1 MSSSKS
7 PKKDKNAESS
17 DSLNGPQAPSTS
29 RSGPQPL
36 NGPEALSTAQPSQRS
51 AATLNG
57 PQAPRNPLFPIFLKL
72 EQLHTLV
79 VGGGNVGLEK
89 ISALLRNAPQARVTL
104 VGREIR
110 QDLRD
115 FVADFPQVVLLEKPF
130 EAADLDEKNLVV
142 CATDDRELHR
152 TIRQLAHARGLL
164 VNVADTPDEC
174 DFYLGSIVQKGD
186 LKIAISTNGKSPTI
200 AKRLKETLNEV
211 LPDELND
218 LLQNMPAIREKLGGD
233 FSEKVRSLNMLT
245 ASIAAGEEVLTTVM
259 PHQNLDRIGDR
270 RWRRIATAAM
280 AAFGLSL
287 IFNVL
292 SYYVPT
298 HTWPDLV
305 ASIDREFW
313 VFLGVGFLAQLAD
326 GLLGM
331 GYGVVTQIFL
341 MSAGVPLAAVS
352 SSIHTAEVFTA
363 GASGYS
369 HYRFG
374 NVNRRLFRAILLPGV
389 LGSIAGAVLLST
401 LGEQYAAYIKPM
413 LAVYIL
419 LLGVRILSRAFVKK
433 NKKRRAR
440 HLGWLAGAGGFLD
453 SFGGGGWGPL
463 VTSTLLA
470 KGKTPQ
476 YVIGTVSLTE
486 FFVTFASAVTFF
498 SLIGVSH
505 WLVIAGLIIGGVLA
519 APLSARLA
527 GKLPVRLMFVL
538 VGLTVIFWSGRVL
551 WQMW

>member
-1 MSSSKS
+1 MQHG
-7 PKKDKNAESS
+7 N
-17 DSLNGPQAPSTS
+17 T
-29 RSGPQPL
+29 
-36 NGPEALSTAQPSQRS
+36 
-51 AATLNG
+51 
-57 PQAPRNPLFPIFLKL
+57 LFPIFLKL
-72 EQLHTLV
+72 EHLHTLV

-89 ISALLRNAPQARVTL
+89 ISALLRNSPAAHVTL

-115 FVADFPQVVLLEKPF
+115 FVADYPQVVLLEKPF
-130 EAADLDEKNLVV
+130 EPLDLEDKHLVV
-142 CATDDRELHR
+142 CATDNPALHHD
-152 TIRQLAHARGLL
+152 IRRLAHERGLL
-164 VNVADTPDEC
+164 VNVADTPAEC

-200 AKRLKETLNEV
+200 AKRLKETLQEV

-218 LLQNMPAIREKLGGD
+218 LLQNMTAIREKLGGD
-233 FSEKVRSLNMLT
+233 FSEKVRSLNALT
-245 ASIAAGEEVLTTVM
+245 ASLAVGEDLLGAVV
-259 PHQNLDRIGDR
+259 PHQNLERIGDR
-270 RWRRIATAAM
+270 KWRRVATAAL

-287 IFNVL
+287 VFNVV
-292 SYYVPT
+292 SFYVPMN
-298 HTWPDLV
+298 TWAEAVGQVDPQ
-305 ASIDREFW
+305 FW
-313 VFLGVGFLAQLAD
+313 TFLAVGFMAQLAD

-341 MSAGVPLAAVS
+341 MGAGVPLAAVS

-374 NVNRRLFRAILLPGV
+374 NVNRRLFRALLVPGII
-389 LGSIAGAVLLST
+389 GAIAGAALLSY
-401 LGEQYAAYIKPM
+401 LGEEYAGYIKPL
-413 LAVYIL
+413 LAVYTL
-419 LLGVRILSRAFVKK
+419 LLGIRILSRAFVKK
-433 NKKRRAR
+433 TKKRKAR
-440 HLGWLAGAGGFLD
+440 RLGWLAGAGGFLD

-463 VTSTLLA
+463 VTSTLIA

-498 SLIGVSH
+498 SLIGLSH
-505 WLVIAGLIIGGVLA
+505 WLVIAGLIVGGVLA

-538 VGLTVIFWSGRVL
+538 VGVTVIFWSARVL
-551 WQMW
+551 WKVW

>member
-1 MSSSKS
+1 MIETTTKGN
-7 PKKDKNAESS
+7 D
-17 DSLNGPQAPSTS
+17 
-29 RSGPQPL
+29 
-36 NGPEALSTAQPSQRS
+36 
-51 AATLNG
+51 
-57 PQAPRNPLFPIFLKL
+57 LFPIFLKL
-72 EQLHTLV
+72 EHLNTLV

-89 ISALLRNAPQARVTL
+89 LSALLRNSPEARVML

-110 QDLRD
+110 QDLRE
-115 FVADFPQVVLLEKPF
+115 FAADYPQVLMLERAFDPS
-130 EAADLDEKNLVV
+130 DLNGKQLVV
-142 CATDDRELHR
+142 CATDNPVLHHEIREM
-152 TIRQLAHARGLL
+152 AHARGIL
-164 VNVADTPDEC
+164 VNVADTPAEC

-200 AKRLKETLNEV
+200 AKRLKETLNDA
-211 LPDELND
+211 LPDELDD
-218 LLQNMPAIREKLGGD
+218 LLQNMPAIRARLDGD
-233 FSEKVRSLNMLT
+233 FSEKVRTLNALT
-245 ASIAAGEEVLTTVM
+245 ASLAAGEEVLATVM
-259 PHQNLDRIGDR
+259 PHQNLDHIRDR
-270 RWRRIATAAM
+270 KWRRIATAAL

-298 HTWPDLV
+298 HTWPEIV
-305 ASIDREFW
+305 GGIDPQFW
-313 VFLGVGFLAQLAD
+313 TFLLVGFMAQLTD

-341 MSAGVPLAAVS
+341 MGAGVPLAAVS

-374 NVNRRLFRAILLPGV
+374 NVNRRLFRVLLVPGV
-389 LGSIAGAVLLST
+389 VGAIIGAALLAQ
-401 LGEQYAAYIKPM
+401 LGERYSAYIKPVI
-413 LAVYIL
+413 AVYIL
-419 LLGVRILSRAFVKK
+419 LLGIRILSRAFVKT
-433 NKKRRAR
+433 KKRRAR
-440 HLGWLAGAGGFLD
+440 RLGWLAAAGGFLD

-463 VTSTLLA
+463 VTSTLIA

-498 SLIGVSH
+498 SLIGLSH
-505 WLVIAGLIIGGVLA
+505 WMVIAGLIIGGVAA

-527 GKLPVRLMFVL
+527 GKLPVRWMMIL
-538 VGLTVIFWSGRVL
+538 VGITVIFWSARVL
-551 WQMW
+551 LKVWG